1 MFQRTHA
8 CSILGLQLA
17 VVSSVFLWIDL
28 HLFGSVLLFIAYGF
42 SPLGMKKYISRSQF
56 GKMLAFGGALSAL
69 VDVLQQ
75 AISDRFRLWK
85 GREEQV
91 DDVLLV
97 GLEV

>member
-1 MFQRTHA
+1 M
-8 CSILGLQLA
+8 
-17 VVSSVFLWIDL
+17 VSSVFLWIDL

-56 GKMLAFGGALSAL
+56 GKMLAFSGDLSAL

-75 AISDRFRLWK
+75 ALSDRSLLWK
-85 GREEQV
+85 GREEQL
-91 DDVLLV
+91 DDVLLI